1 MGGKGRIIDVGKVGG
16 GENIIK
22 ACEILKKG
30 IYKYVISHIQFP
42 LYLVNLAL

>member
-1 MGGKGRIIDVGKVGG
+1 LCLGRDKGEKKNTMMGGKGRIIDVGKVGG

-30 IYKYVISHIQFP
+30 I
-42 LYLVNLAL
+42 L